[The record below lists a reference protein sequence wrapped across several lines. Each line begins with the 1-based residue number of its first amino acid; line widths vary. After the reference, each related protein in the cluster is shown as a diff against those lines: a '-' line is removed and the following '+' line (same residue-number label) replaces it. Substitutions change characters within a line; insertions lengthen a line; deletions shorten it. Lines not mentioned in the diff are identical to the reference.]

1 MTDLA
6 ARPHGR
12 LVRVRDGLTPA
23 EWARAGGMTGVIA
36 GLHVVGW
43 GMLAAAAG
51 GRYHITRTEI
61 FGFGTGIL
69 AYTLGMRH
77 AFDADHIA
85 AIDNTTRKLA
95 GEGKR
100 PLSTGFFFSLGHSSV
115 VFVLALL
122 LNFGIR
128 ALDNQVRNGS
138 SGLHTMTGI
147 IGTGVS
153 GTFLY
158 LIAALNVVVLA
169 GIVKVF
175 RDMRNQAYN
184 DTELEEQLARRG
196 LMNRFLGP
204 LARRVDTPWKM
215 YPIGVLFGLGFD
227 TATEVALLVLAGSA
241 VVSGLP
247 FYAILSLPVLF
258 AAGMC
263 LFDTADGCFMNFAY
277 DWAFARPV
285 RKVYYNLTIT
295 GLSVFVAFFIG
306 TVEILG
312 LIEQE
317 YRLGGG
323 KVRVSA
329 SSAASLR
336 SRVMPGIV
344 ISSVR
349 WWRVRLRRV
358 GSARRTGR
366 PGRPGGGRWRGRAGG
381 AGWAGTRCRCG
392 SRRRSRRRIPCGSP
406 VRRAGAQPVA
416 EHAGVC
422 FAAQAGHAGGL
433 VVGGQ
438 LGTLAVEGVDLGAD
452 LGVFVGA
459 GSLSRK
465 TTLPGQ

>member
-1 MTDLA
+1 MADPR
-6 ARPHGR
+6 AR
-12 LVRVRDGLTPA
+12 LTKIRDGLTPG
-23 EWARAGGMTGVIA
+23 EWARAGGMTGSII
-36 GLHVVGW
+36 GLHVLGW
-43 GMLAAAAG
+43 GMLAAAVG
-51 GRYHITRTEI
+51 GHYHITRTEI

-85 AIDNTTRKLA
+85 AIDNTTRKLV

-100 PLSTGFFFSLGHSSV
+100 PLSVGFFFSLGHSSI
-115 VFVLALL
+115 VFLLAVL

-158 LIAALNVVVLA
+158 LIAALNVIILA

-175 RDMRNQAYN
+175 REMRGGAF
-184 DTELEEQLARRG
+184 DDKELEEQLAKRG
-196 LMNRFLGP
+196 LMNRILGP

-215 YPIGVLFGLGFD
+215 YPVGMLFGLGFD

-277 DWAFARPV
+277 DWAFARPI

-323 KVRVSA
+323 FWALVGNFDINKAGFV
-329 SSAASLR
+329 
-336 SRVMPGIV
+336 IV
-344 ISSVR
+344 
-349 WWRVRLRRV
+349 
-358 GSARRTGR
+358 
-366 PGRPGGGRWRGRAGG
+366 
-381 AGWAGTRCRCG
+381 
-392 SRRRSRRRIPCGSP
+392 
-406 VRRAGAQPVA
+406 
-416 EHAGVC
+416 
-422 FAAQAGHAGGL
+422 
-433 VVGGQ
+433 
-438 LGTLAVEGVDLGAD
+438 
-452 LGVFVGA
+452 GVFVLTWAVALSVWHFGKIEQKWEARAETA
-459 GSLSRK
+459 GD
-465 TTLPGQ
+465 

>member
-1 MTDLA
+1 VTDLA

-12 LVRVRDGLTPA
+12 LVRVRDALTPR
-23 EWARAGGMTGVIA
+23 EWARAGAMAATII
-36 GLHVVGW
+36 GLNVLGW
-43 GMLAAAAG
+43 GMLAAVVG
-51 GRYHITRTEI
+51 GHYHITRTEI

-85 AIDNTTRKLA
+85 AIDNTTRKLV

-100 PLSTGFFFSLGHSSV
+100 PLSTGFFFSLGHSSI

-128 ALDNQVRNGS
+128 ALDDQVRNGS

-175 RDMRNQAYN
+175 REMRNGAF
-184 DTELEEQLARRG
+184 DDKELEEQLAKRG

-247 FYAILSLPVLF
+247 FYAILSLPILF

-317 YRLGGG
+317 YQLGGG
-323 KVRVSA
+323 FWTFMGNFDINK
-329 SSAASLR
+329 
-336 SRVMPGIV
+336 
-344 ISSVR
+344 
-349 WWRVRLRRV
+349 
-358 GSARRTGR
+358 
-366 PGRPGGGRWRGRAGG
+366 AG
-381 AGWAGTRCRCG
+381 
-392 SRRRSRRRIPCGSP
+392 
-406 VRRAGAQPVA
+406 
-416 EHAGVC
+416 
-422 FAAQAGHAGGL
+422 F
-433 VVGGQ
+433 VV
-438 LGTLAVEGVDLGAD
+438 V
-452 LGVFVGA
+452 GVFVLTWA
-459 GSLSRK
+459 VALSVWHFGK
-465 TTLPGQ
+465 IEQKWDTAKAAAPD